1 MFSGFIFRI
10 VQITTPLYLWL
21 IKFCVLDVT
30 NAISIHP
37 LTGTLFSSFEATMNI
52 QVQVLPMARERAQ
65 QVIPDTL
72 SLTPGTLIKQA
83 CVVLSSVMPALLQET
98 GDSVE
103 VHTGRAAQEQRGWG
117 RSCIDMGEGQNQL
130 PKPVQPHTHTT
141 VSLSKTLV
149 SFERL
154 FSILWGLPGS
164 GGNPISLF
172 HVEAE
177 AVHSLS
183 PLTECGGLNVLLP

>member
-1 MFSGFIFRI
+1 MNKQLLLNIQSPLALLGMNLISASLDKPVVDIPQCQMCSTHLGFRLASIMFSGFIFRI

-65 QVIPDTL
+65 QVTPDTL

-98 GDSVE
+98 GDSME
-103 VHTGRAAQEQRGWG
+103 VHTGGAAQEQRGWD

-130 PKPVQPHTHTT
+130 PKPVQPHTHT
-141 VSLSKTLV
+141 
-149 SFERL
+149 
-154 FSILWGLPGS
+154 P
-164 GGNPISLF
+164 P
-172 HVEAE
+172 
-177 AVHSLS
+177 
-183 PLTECGGLNVLLP
+183 